1 MRSDWI
7 ERKKSS
13 EPWMSGSGSIMH
25 PNHHQI
31 TNTGKSKVKS
41 GKSSIGSCRHSTR
54 SFRSVDVGNPVDRA
68 LTIIYVRVPL
78 DLISL
83 SLSHSFFLSLLFD
96 RFSYVEPP
104 HQVQVRPVLS
114 GHGPRTQDSGPGRTG
129 GFRLIRGS
137 RLIRWVQADQ
147 GAQVSG
153 RTSVSRLIRWV
164 HADMGAQVGPA

>member
-1 MRSDWI
+1 MGVLCIQTTTKLQIPVNPRLNQVNLPSDLADI
-7 ERKKSS
+7 PHVVS
-13 EPWMSGSGSIMH
+13 EVWTSEIPSI
-25 PNHHQI
+25 
-31 TNTGKSKVKS
+31 
-41 GKSSIGSCRHSTR
+41 
-54 SFRSVDVGNPVDRA
+54 A
-68 LTIIYVRVPL
+68 
-78 DLISL
+78 L
-83 SLSHSFFLSLLFD
+83 SLSYMFVCPKILFRSLYPTRFFLSLLFD

-164 HADMGAQVGPA
+164 QADLGAQVGPA